1 MNRYLARRKKA
12 ALGRQHGTVSERKA
26 MKDLKA
32 ELTPGSGALLTA
44 KSDGFDDVYQ
54 YEVKSTIYKT
64 YRLDLEVLTKIKKE
78 ARQVGRVPV
87 LLINFVYGTG
97 ESFADGEYVVI
108 RRDVFEEL
116 KERGGG
122 VY

>member
-64 YRLDLEVLTKIKKE
+64 YRLDLEDRKSTRLNSSHTDISRMPSS
-78 ARQVGRVPV
+78 A
-87 LLINFVYGTG
+87 
-97 ESFADGEYVVI
+97 
-108 RRDVFEEL
+108 
-116 KERGGG
+116 
-122 VY
+122 